1 MGWAGKP
8 RIVPDKIG
16 NRSYSNKATPPSKP
30 AQSGNSTSQGFNPIE
45 AIGSFIFGSNQQQ
58 NQNQGNT
65 YNNTPV
71 EQKNQKYVV
80 SGYSDKTKY
89 GGFASKEA
97 QERALA
103 AAMQKSASRFSGAWA
118 KAGVP
123 KHIISASIQYKPYGA
138 GQQGAVSNSSPNQN
152 VGQANI
158 HNQSSTNAQPIP
170 ETTDNPYIIT
180 NGQAGLVGGYNG
192 NTNTVDNVNV
202 VPSAQNAA
210 LSSLAGLY
218 VNAELKDGAQ
228 TSTINQTQNMYSSD
242 LPLDRTDFSKA
253 AETVSFQSH
262 DTGNAMNPATDSRW
276 NMNQG
281 LYQKA
286 LQHEDP
292 LIIMQQNPRINPN
305 NQFMQQQGDNITPL
319 NNYDAFL
326 GNFQGNEAQKFKE
339 SNLLYPVLLIAGVG
353 AFIILRS
360 KF

>member
-228 TSTINQTQNMYSSD
+228 TSTINQTQNIPVDALVYVGDSVEEDIDRLGSYAGQLGLLGVPVFIFQEGFDEVAEFAFKQITKLTGGAFCRLDQFSSKN
-242 LPLDRTDFSKA
+242 LAELLRAVAVFA
-253 AETVSFQSH
+253 A
-262 DTGNAMNPATDSRW
+262 G
-276 NMNQG
+276 G
-281 LYQKA
+281 KKA
-286 LQHEDP
+286 LDLLAKEKGGSTLKIAHQ
-292 LIIMQQNPRINPN
+292 I
-305 NQFMQQQGDNITPL
+305 
-319 NNYDAFL
+319 
-326 GNFQGNEAQKFKE
+326 QKD
-339 SNLLYPVLLIAGVG
+339 
-353 AFIILRS
+353 
-360 KF
+360 